1 MEISRPRAVFSR
13 QALPGMMLNPFLK
26 ATFWNNEADQRALDN
41 LQLLCKQQRVSANQ
55 GVILALLAC
64 KEGTLPICIARE
76 QEQRIVQQVTETVV
90 NALQKSCSA
99 FINASASEKQ
109 PQGTTQE
116 HSVSESSTEPDTDSS
131 TADYSGIDWDFAG
144 G

>member
-1 MEISRPRAVFSR
+1 MNKTIYVR
-13 QALPGMMLNPFLK
+13 LHLD
-26 ATFWNNEADQRALDN
+26 NEADQSAWNN
-41 LQLLCKQQRVSANQ
+41 LQLLCKQKKISANQ

-64 KEGTLPICIARE
+64 KEGTLPICIVRE

-109 PQGTTQE
+109 PQRTAQE

>member
-1 MEISRPRAVFSR
+1 MKKTIYVR
-13 QALPGMMLNPFLK
+13 LHLD
-26 ATFWNNEADQRALDN
+26 NEADQRAWDN
-41 LQLLCKQQRVSANQ
+41 LQLLCKQQRISANQ

-116 HSVSESSTEPDTDSS
+116 HSVSESSTELDTDSS

>member
-1 MEISRPRAVFSR
+1 M
-13 QALPGMMLNPFLK
+13 
-26 ATFWNNEADQRALDN
+26 
-41 LQLLCKQQRVSANQ
+41 LCKQQRVSTNQ

-64 KEGTLPICIARE
+64 KEGALPICITRE
-76 QEQRIVQQVTETVV
+76 QEQRIVHQVTETVV

-116 HSVSESSTEPDTDSS
+116 HSMSENGPELDKDSS
-131 TADYSGIDWDFAG
+131 AADYSDIDWAFAG

>member
-1 MEISRPRAVFSR
+1 MNKTIYVR
-13 QALPGMMLNPFLK
+13 LHLD
-26 ATFWNNEADQRALDN
+26 NEADQRAWNN

-109 PQGTTQE
+109 PQRTTQE

>member
-1 MEISRPRAVFSR
+1 MKKTIYVR
-13 QALPGMMLNPFLK
+13 LHLD
-26 ATFWNNEADQRALDN
+26 NEADQRAWDN
-41 LQLLCKQQRVSANQ
+41 LQLLCKQQRISANQ

-109 PQGTTQE
+109 PQRTTQE

>member
-1 MEISRPRAVFSR
+1 MNKTIYVR
-13 QALPGMMLNPFLK
+13 LHLD
-26 ATFWNNEADQRALDN
+26 NEADQSAWNN
-41 LQLLCKQQRVSANQ
+41 LQLLCKQKKISANQ

-109 PQGTTQE
+109 PQRTTQE
-116 HSVSESSTEPDTDSS
+116 HSVSESSTELDTDSS